1 MELVNEIQTK
11 DNLVLAKAV
20 GVGWWW
26 WGCQGSNTVPNE
38 NRKYEN
44 IILVNTKLIIEKTL
58 FTLK

>member
-44 IILVNTKLIIEKTL
+44 ILLIKP
-58 FTLK
+58 K